1 MSICTAAQKDKLRRQ
16 RLVLFRIT
24 LALVDALTQATHRQ
38 SHDNTSRC
46 CCLRFAVGS
55 LRGSDSTMF
64 TQLLQTRYQTLHL
77 SSPVRTQMKCH
88 SSDLA
93 MFLIV
98 SCVTWSVSLCLTAC
112 PAKSYFQCWS
122 GWSTLS
128 HFQER
133 GCECTSKK
141 KNGWILNWST
151 LYFKLVHLIINKLYF
166 FQDNEKRT
174 PLHAA
179 AYLGDAEIIEL
190 LILSGKC
197 IWNIHHNEYKSEAP
211 RISSLWFQ
219 VSSNVYLMYCFTVI
233 HVLLVM

>member
-1 MSICTAAQKDKLRRQ
+1 MSICTAAQKDKSRRQ
-16 RLVLFRIT
+16 RLALFRIT
-24 LALVDALTQATHRQ
+24 LALEDALTQATHRQ
-38 SHDNTSRC
+38 SHDNTFRC
-46 CCLRFAVGS
+46 CFLRFAVGS

-64 TQLLQTRYQTLHL
+64 TQLLQTSYQTLHL
-77 SSPVRTQMKCH
+77 SSPVRTHEMSQ
-88 SSDLA
+88 
-93 MFLIV
+93 FLIV

-112 PAKSYFQCWS
+112 PAQSYFQCWS
-122 GWSTLS
+122 RWSTLS

-133 GCECTSKK
+133 GRECTSKK
-141 KNGWILNWST
+141 KKWLDFKLIHLI
-151 LYFKLVHLIINKLYF
+151 FKLVHLIINKLYF

-197 IWNIHHNEYKSEAP
+197 IWSSHHNEKKSEAL

-219 VSSNVYLMYCFTVI
+219 VSSNVALMYCYTVI

>member
-1 MSICTAAQKDKLRRQ
+1 MKCQ
-16 RLVLFRIT
+16 F
-24 LALVDALTQATHRQ
+24 ALQLKKTNWGGRGWFYLESLWHLWMHLHKQHT
-38 SHDNTSRC
+38 
-46 CCLRFAVGS
+46 GS
-55 LRGSDSTMF
+55 LMTTLPGAVAF
-64 TQLLQTRYQTLHL
+64 GLLSEVFGEAIQPCLPSYCKQVHL

-197 IWNIHHNEYKSEAP
+197 IWNIHHNEYKYEAP